1 MWVQELDKLTA
12 EVMRYM
18 LFKAYKAPNVPVK
31 REELTH
37 LISENYKQQR
47 ALPATVISN
56 AQVGEVTLLGL
67 VLDVWISGILSLDHM
82 YS

>member
-1 MWVQELDKLTA
+1 
-12 EVMRYM
+12 MRYM

-67 VLDVWISGILSLDHM
+67 VLDV
-82 YS
+82 